1 MKKKDLLSLCKKEF
15 EPLILNTGLELYE
28 IEYVKESVGNILRV
42 YISKENG
49 NVGIEDCETVSK
61 LISDKLDELDPIED
75 SYFLEVSSPGIDRP
89 FKKEKDYEKNL
100 GETIEVKF
108 YGSYKGKKTLTG
120 KLLSYDENKIKVQTE
135 REVEDLDRES
145 ISTVRLS
152 LF

>member
-1 MKKKDLLSLCKKEF
+1 MKKKDLLNLCKKEF
-15 EPLILNTGLELYE
+15 EPLILNAGLELYD

-49 NVGIEDCETVSK
+49 NVGIEDCEAVSK

-145 ISTVRLS
+145 ISAVRLS

>member
-15 EPLILNTGLELYE
+15 GPLILNAGLELYD
-28 IEYVKESVGNILRV
+28 IEFVKESVGNILRV

>member
-1 MKKKDLLSLCKKEF
+1 MKKKDLLNLCQKEF
-15 EPLILNTGLELYE
+15 EPLILNAGLQLYD

-49 NVGIEDCETVSK
+49 NVGIEDCEAVSK

>member
-1 MKKKDLLSLCKKEF
+1 MKKKDLLNLCKKEF

-89 FKKEKDYEKNL
+89 FNKEKDYEKNL

-135 REVEDLDRES
+135 REVEELDRES